1 MQKYFWLLFLFGS
14 MQCCPAQVPNNSIM
28 KFASK
33 PLQGK
38 QVTITMRG
46 GSKENERM
54 IQVTIGT
61 GKEAFEIHTEDVKVS
76 AMDQA
81 GRPIEVT
88 KFGNVTAIHPH
99 QTGMSGERWAGYNLV
114 LKDGQKVS
122 SVTVKWNGEGQKFGI
137 AEGVLSK
144 EEPRR

>member
-1 MQKYFWLLFLFGS
+1 MLKYFWLLFLFGS
-14 MQCCPAQVPNNSIM
+14 IECAPAQVPNNSIM

-38 QVTITMRG
+38 QVTITIRG
-46 GSKENERM
+46 GNKENERM
-54 IQVTIGT
+54 IQVTMAT
-61 GKEAFEIHTEDVKVS
+61 GEKSFDIQTEDVKVS
-76 AMDQA
+76 AKDEA
-81 GRPIEVT
+81 GHPIEVT
-88 KFGNVTAIHPH
+88 KFGNVTLVHPH
-99 QTGMSGERWAGYNLV
+99 QLGMSGERWASYNLV

-144 EEPRR
+144 EESRR